1 MPASQNR
8 SAVSSA
14 AIWLFVG
21 ALQSPAAAQLFRAR
35 DPFLLLLL
43 GPQVSF
49 FGAVGLEK

>member
-1 MPASQNR
+1 MSYGNG

-21 ALQSPAAAQLFRAR
+21 ALQSPAAAQLVRAR

>member
-14 AIWLFVG
+14 AIWLFDG

-35 DPFLLLLL
+35 DPI
-43 GPQVSF
+43 P
-49 FGAVGLEK
+49 

>member
-21 ALQSPAAAQLFRAR
+21 ALQSPAAAQLLELYIL
-35 DPFLLLLL
+35 FLE
-43 GPQVSF
+43 
-49 FGAVGLEK
+49 LEPE